1 MQRNVSTGKRETPKS
16 LALWGQERSVPI
28 QGRHDR
34 ARIRPKK
41 DAHRGNAMF
50 DVLDR
55 QTTLTGNQKKILF
68 AAIIG
73 DALEFFDYFLI
84 SYVLAFVIGPWKLT
98 FGQSA
103 IVLLSSGVGA
113 IIGAYAWGWIA
124 DRIGRRKVFI
134 GTVLNFS
141 IATGLLYFTPDN
153 GWIYLTAMRFFVGVG
168 VGGLYCVDLP
178 LVQEFMP
185 TSKRGWVGG
194 LVTAV
199 IPLGVGLGAVLAAFM
214 PSDQWRLLFAIGL
227 LPALVVLLVRLWVP
241 ESPHWLARQGRF
253 EEARKSLAWAL
264 QVGPESLPL
273 PAAASSNVAPVKTNW
288 FDLFKYPR
296 SLLVSWLG
304 NAGAQT
310 GVYGVALWAPA
321 LFVLLLKV
329 TPQEAAKMMI
339 LLSVTGFLGRLS
351 FSWLSETIGRRNSG
365 GLLGFGAG
373 TLIILAGYNYN
384 TVLFGL
390 SAFWLI
396 LAAAMFFA
404 DGGFA
409 IVGPYAAE
417 IWPSHLKT
425 TGMGSAYGFG
435 GIGKII
441 GPAGLALIVGS
452 GNYLKPDVP
461 LPQIPTAFL
470 YLGCWFLMA
479 GVVYYFFGLE
489 TKGKSLQ
496 QIDRELGVATA

>member
-1 MQRNVSTGKRETPKS
+1 
-16 LALWGQERSVPI
+16 
-28 QGRHDR
+28 
-34 ARIRPKK
+34 
-41 DAHRGNAMF
+41 MF
-50 DVLDR
+50 EVLDR
-55 QTTLTGNQKKILF
+55 QTRLTGNQKKIIG
-68 AAIIG
+68 AAVIG

-84 SYVLAFVIGPWKLT
+84 GYVLAFVIGPWKLT

-113 IIGAYAWGWIA
+113 IIGAYVWGWIA
-124 DRIGRRKVFI
+124 DRIGRRAVFI

-153 GWIYLTAMRFFVGVG
+153 GWVYLTIMRFFVGLG

-185 TSKRGWVGG
+185 SSKRGFVGG

-199 IPLGVGLGAVLAAFM
+199 IPLGVGMGAVLAGYMGA
-214 PSDQWRLLFAIGL
+214 DQWRLLFAIGL
-227 LPALVVLLVRLWVP
+227 LPALIVLLVRVWVP
-241 ESPHWLARQGRF
+241 ESPHWLARQGRM
-253 EEARKSLAWAL
+253 EEARRSLAWAL
-264 QVGPESLPL
+264 QVDPATLPL
-273 PAAASSNVAPVKTNW
+273 PTSAPAEAPKASW
-288 FDLFKYPR
+288 FELFKYPR

-339 LLSVTGFLGRLS
+339 LLSVTGFIGRLS
-351 FSWLSETIGRRNSG
+351 FAWLSERIGRRNCG

-373 TLIILAGYNYN
+373 ALIILAGYNYN
-384 TVLFGL
+384 TLLFGV

-396 LAAAMFFA
+396 LALAMFFA

-417 IWPSHLKT
+417 VWPSHLKT

-441 GPAGLALIVGS
+441 GPAGLAIIVGS

-461 LPQIPTAFL
+461 LPQFPIAFL

-489 TKGKSLQ
+489 TKGKSMQ
-496 QIDRELGVATA
+496 QIDRELAAAD